1 MEKEN
6 QSSKQSILEDKILTM
21 REHLNNQQQV
31 ISQIETKIQKLLLVP
46 PSVSGEVDP
55 EPEQPYT
62 DFVSSFGNELRNMN
76 RNNQRLNDIASH
88 LSQVI

>member
-55 EPEQPYT
+55 EPEQPYPY
-62 DFVSSFGNELRNMN
+62 FVSSFGNELRNMN

>member
-31 ISQIETKIQKLLLVP
+31 ISQIETKIQKLLLRP
-46 PSVSGEVDP
+46 PKTGDIEP
-55 EPEQPYT
+55 EPERPFP
-62 DFVSSFGNELRNMN
+62 DFVSNLGYELRNIN
-76 RNNQRLNDIASH
+76 SNNQRLSDIVSH
-88 LSQVI
+88 LSEVI